1 MKVKISHLLD
11 TLSAFKDFL
20 ESQLYVKS
28 AVYFNHSNGIFICFH
43 HQFPVCLCLPELCG
57 GTMDLRLQRGKN
69 ILLLKIMR
77 AGECREDCDRYIDIK
92 GQ

>member
-1 MKVKISHLLD
+1 MIRHFVSLQR
-11 TLSAFKDFL
+11 LSR
-20 ESQLYVKS
+20 EQLYGCHVKS

-57 GTMDLRLQRGKN
+57 GTMDLRSQRGKN

-77 AGECREDCDRYIDIK
+77 AGECREDGDRYIYILKDDDEC
-92 GQ
+92 